1 MRRILAALVAGA
13 LFGLGLVISHMIDPL
28 KVLGFLDIAGDWDPS
43 LAFVMAGAIPAAVIG
58 VALGH
63 RTRHPLFARAFVQP
77 PRQPVNARLLTGAA
91 LFGAGWGLAG
101 YCPGPALAALG
112 NGAPGTVIFVAAML
126 SGMAGFRWLSGGR
139 SVHLGDPASPVSSRP

>member
-1 MRRILAALVAGA
+1 LKACRILAGFLAGC
-13 LFGLGLVISHMIDPL
+13 LFGAGLVVSHMIDPL

-43 LAFVMAGAIPAAVIG
+43 LAFVMAGAIPAAAIG

-63 RTRHPLFARAFVQP
+63 RARHPLYAPAFAQP

-112 NGAPGTVIFVAAML
+112 NGAPGTAIFVAAML
-126 SGMAGFRWLSGGR
+126 AGMAAFRWM
-139 SVHLGDPASPVSSRP
+139 PAR

>member
-1 MRRILAALVAGA
+1 MKACRILAGFLAGC
-13 LFGLGLVISHMIDPL
+13 LFGAGLVVSHMIDPL

-43 LAFVMAGAIPAAVIG
+43 LAFVMAGAIPAAAIG

-63 RTRHPLFARAFVQP
+63 RARHPLYAPAFAQP

-112 NGAPGTVIFVAAML
+112 NGAPGTAIFVAAML
-126 SGMAGFRWLSGGR
+126 AGMAAFRWM
-139 SVHLGDPASPVSSRP
+139 PAR